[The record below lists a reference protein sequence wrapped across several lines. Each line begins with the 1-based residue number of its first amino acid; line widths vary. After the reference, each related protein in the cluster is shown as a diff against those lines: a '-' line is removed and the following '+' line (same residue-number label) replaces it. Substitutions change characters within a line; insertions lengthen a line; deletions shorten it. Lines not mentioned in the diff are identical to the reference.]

1 MSGIRNLAALANSAS
16 SSRVLNLNLVAKR
29 YAQDPMRKTAPLF
42 TDDLLNRSILV
53 KHRLRRDEAYLLPN
67 STSVATKIIFPL
79 DFDDLELGGR
89 SIFVNQKGFRQAIC
103 DLVGYREL
111 ELERDFLVLG
121 MLNELPSLDPFLVR
135 EQLRRNQHQ
144 PAECYFSISPAD
156 SSRMQSFTSAEMAPL
171 IRMAFQSTN
180 GSGGAGLVGKVADAL
195 LSTNADAR
203 LDPLRA
209 TLGLHGD
216 QFTQG
221 IFSWKGFIYYKWQ
234 FSEMIQSLIR
244 VTREM
249 DQIKPSGRND
259 AATREEIRIL
269 KISIRKRIREAA
281 RNCSKVLAVYD
292 DAFADLVHRG
302 NTAAFR
308 RFLLEAPVFFL
319 DLGYSMGVIS
329 HISSFWG
336 YRFKGGG
343 ANLPTSDEFL
353 EILIEFETGLA
364 PRQPYS
370 QPW

>member
-1 MSGIRNLAALANSAS
+1 MSGIRNLAALATSAS
-16 SSRVLNLNLVAKR
+16 TSRVLNLNLVAKR
-29 YAQDPMRKTAPLF
+29 YPNDPMRKKAPLF

-67 STSVATKIIFPL
+67 PTAVATKIIFPL

-111 ELERDFLVLG
+111 ELERDFLVLS
-121 MLNELPSLDPFLVR
+121 MLNDLPSLDPFLVR
-135 EQLRRNQHQ
+135 EQLRRNHHQ

-171 IRMAFQSTN
+171 IRMAFGAT
-180 GSGGAGLVGKVADAL
+180 SGNAGMVGKLADAI
-195 LSTNADAR
+195 LSADADAR
-203 LDPLRA
+203 LDPLRE

-234 FSEMIQSLIR
+234 FSEMIQNLVR
-244 VTREM
+244 VTKEM

-259 AATREEIRIL
+259 VATREEIRVL
-269 KISIRKRIREAA
+269 KASIRNRIREAA
-281 RNCSKVLAVYD
+281 RSCSKVLALYD

-302 NTAAFR
+302 NAAAFR
-308 RFLLEAPVFFL
+308 RFLLEAPIFFL

-329 HISSFWG
+329 HISSFWV
-336 YRFKGGG
+336 YRFTDSGVD
-343 ANLPTSDEFL
+343 LPTSEEFRD
-353 EILIEFETGLA
+353 ILSEFETGLA
-364 PRQPYS
+364 PRQS
-370 QPW
+370 FAQPW

>member
-1 MSGIRNLAALANSAS
+1 MSGIRNLAALAHSAS
-16 SSRVLNLNLVAKR
+16 TSRVLNLNLVAKR
-29 YAQDPMRKTAPLF
+29 HAEDPMRKKAPLF

-53 KHRLRRDEAYLLPN
+53 KHRLRRDEAYLLQNP
-67 STSVATKIIFPL
+67 TAVATKIIFPL

-89 SIFVNQKGFRQAIC
+89 SIFVNQKGYRQAIC

-121 MLNELPSLDPFLVR
+121 MLNDLPSLDPFLVR
-135 EQLRRNQHQ
+135 EQLRRNHHQ

-171 IRMAFQSTN
+171 IRMAFQTTS
-180 GSGGAGLVGKVADAL
+180 GSGSAGMVGKLADAL
-195 LSTNADAR
+195 LSANADAR
-203 LDPLRA
+203 LDPLRE
-209 TLGLHGD
+209 TLGLHGE

-234 FSEMIQSLIR
+234 FSEMIQGLIR
-244 VTREM
+244 VTQEM
-249 DQIKPSGRND
+249 DQIKPAGRND
-259 AATREEIRIL
+259 GATREET
-269 KISIRKRIREAA
+269 SIRKRIREAA
-281 RNCSKVLAVYD
+281 RNCSKVLALYD

-308 RFLLEAPVFFL
+308 RFLLEAPIFFL
-319 DLGYSMGVIS
+319 DLGHSMGVIS

-336 YRFKGGG
+336 YRFKGGA
-343 ANLPTSDEFL
+343 ANLPTSEEFL

-364 PRQPYS
+364 PRQSYS

>member
-1 MSGIRNLAALANSAS
+1 MSGVRNLAALATSAS
-16 SSRVLNLNLVAKR
+16 TSRVLNLNLVAKR
-29 YAQDPMRKTAPLF
+29 YANDPMRKKAPLF

-67 STSVATKIIFPL
+67 ATSVATKIIFPL

-111 ELERDFLVLG
+111 ELEKDFFVLG

-135 EQLRRNQHQ
+135 EQLRRNHHQ

-171 IRMAFQSTN
+171 IRMAFRSK
-180 GSGGAGLVGKVADAL
+180 LADAL
-195 LSTNADAR
+195 LSANADTR
-203 LDPLRA
+203 LDPLRE

-244 VTREM
+244 VTQEM
-249 DQIKPSGRND
+249 DHIKPSGRND
-259 AATREEIRIL
+259 VAMREEIRAL
-269 KISIRKRIREAA
+269 KASIRKRIREAA
-281 RNCSKVLAVYD
+281 RNCSRVLALYD

-308 RFLLEAPVFFL
+308 RFLLEAPIFFL
-319 DLGYSMGVIS
+319 DLGHSMGVIS

-336 YRFKGGG
+336 YRFKGG
-343 ANLPTSDEFL
+343 AADVPTTEEFRD
-353 EILIEFETGLA
+353 ILIEFETGLA
-364 PRQPYS
+364 PRQSYS

>member
-16 SSRVLNLNLVAKR
+16 TSRVLNLNLVAKR
-29 YAQDPMRKTAPLF
+29 YADDPMRKKAPLF
-42 TDDLLNRSILV
+42 NDDLLNRAILV

-67 STSVATKIIFPL
+67 STAVATKIIFPL

-121 MLNELPSLDPFLVR
+121 LLNELPSLDPFLVR
-135 EQLRRNQHQ
+135 EQLRRNHHQ
-144 PAECYFSISPAD
+144 PADCYFSISPAD
-156 SSRMQSFTSAEMAPL
+156 SSCMQSFTRAEMAPL
-171 IRMAFQSTN
+171 VRMAFQTTN
-180 GSGGAGLVGKVADAL
+180 GSGGMVGKLADAL
-195 LSTNADAR
+195 LSTNVDTR

-234 FSEMIQSLIR
+234 FSEMIQSLIK
-244 VTREM
+244 VTQEM

-259 AATREEIRIL
+259 AGTREEVRIL
-269 KISIRKRIREAA
+269 KISIRKRMREAA
-281 RNCSKVLAVYD
+281 RKCRKILAVYD

-336 YRFKGGG
+336 FRFKGSVE
-343 ANLPTSDEFL
+343 NVPTSEEFL
-353 EILIEFETGLA
+353 EILVEFETGLA
-364 PRQPYS
+364 PRQS
-370 QPW
+370 HAQPW